1 MLRGERHA
9 RRRRNDQFAMRSTL
23 PSQLRYGMCWGLV
36 FAFAGWRETNDSLAG
51 GWAEPLA
58 GQPEAQ
64 AVQHNMFIAR
74 LDARTSPLY
83 LPASRRINTIAE
95 RLLKLTLRKY
105 KHVVLWESAWT
116 EIDEIE

>member
-1 MLRGERHA
+1 MCRG
-9 RRRRNDQFAMRSTL
+9 
-23 PSQLRYGMCWGLV
+23 PV
-36 FAFAGWRETNDSLAG
+36 FAFPGWRKTNDSLAG

-74 LDARTSPLY
+74 LDARTSPFY
-83 LPASRRINTIAE
+83 LLASRRINTIAE

-116 EIDEIE
+116 EIDEME